1 MKRLK
6 LGRLLPTL
14 PERVAYARKA
24 KLTELDFLELA
35 LHDEVARR
43 DEKNLAGRLLRA
55 GFDCEQ
61 TLEGFDWD
69 APISFD
75 RDRVRDLFTLGF
87 VERQEDVIFVGPVG
101 VRIGKISGQRRIRFP
116 PPTATRGGWPR
127 PESIDPDPW
136 RGRARPCR
144 RGECERPA

>member
-1 MKRLK
+1 MEISQSLTTAMKRLK
-6 LGRLLPTL
+6 LGGLLPTL

-35 LHDEVARR
+35 VHDEIARR

-55 GFDCEQ
+55 GFDGEQ

-69 APISFD
+69 APVSFD
-75 RDRVRDLFTLGF
+75 RDRVRDLFSLGF

-101 VRIGKISGQRRIRFP
+101 VGKTFPASALGHTACRAGYDVASGP
-116 PPTATRGGWPR
+116 G
-127 PESIDPDPW
+127 S
-136 RGRARPCR
+136 CS
-144 RGECERPA
+144 